1 MKRYK
6 QRPGVKVT
14 RVGMLESVADMV
26 ECEDGEWVGHTD
38 AMAALDT
45 WKQAHAEVKKQRDAC
60 CEEAWNLD
68 KTCQALRDTIRYQTE
83 RASGMQDKIVELT
96 KANEN
101 LQRQL
106 QEPPAKEYASLIDEF
121 LHDPMVTFM
130 ELPGLNSFSCWLKSK
145 GKLR

>member
-1 MKRYK
+1 
-6 QRPGVKVT
+6 
-14 RVGMLESVADMV
+14 
-26 ECEDGEWVGHTD
+26 
-38 AMAALDT
+38 
-45 WKQAHAEVKKQRDAC
+45 
-60 CEEAWNLD
+60 
-68 KTCQALRDTIRYQTE
+68 
-83 RASGMQDKIVELT
+83 MQDKIVELT